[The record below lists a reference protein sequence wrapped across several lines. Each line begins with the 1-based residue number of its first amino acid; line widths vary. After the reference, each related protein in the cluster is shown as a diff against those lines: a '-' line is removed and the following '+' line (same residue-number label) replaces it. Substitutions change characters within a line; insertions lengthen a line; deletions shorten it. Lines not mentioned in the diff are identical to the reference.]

1 MKVLCALLL
10 LLGMF
15 TVSIRRSDGHQINF
29 SLSLLTNTILLI
41 LLLTN

>member
-15 TVSIRRSDGHQINF
+15 TVSIYRDGGRQINF
-29 SLSLLTNTILLI
+29 SLALFTNTILLI

>member
-15 TVSIRRSDGHQINF
+15 TVSIYRDGRQINF
-29 SLSLLTNTILLI
+29 SLALFTNTILLI

>member
-15 TVSIRRSDGHQINF
+15 TVSIRRSDGRHINF
-29 SLSLLTNTILLI
+29 GLSLLTNTILLI

>member
-1 MKVLCALLL
+1 MKILYALLL

-15 TVSIRRSDGHQINF
+15 TISINRPDGRHINF
-29 SLSLLTNTILLI
+29 GLSLLTNTILLI